1 MRASKCGKTEAVA
14 RAFPRRDD
22 PSLARHLA
30 DCESCQ
36 SEWQSL
42 QGLRALGQALPI
54 EQPTPERR
62 DAVRARL
69 LYQAEQLRREG
80 RVPPVVTRPPLRRS
94 ATALFAGL
102 ALCLL
107 LGAVGWWAPWRSAP
121 SQDLNPSHRQP
132 AGSSRP
138 PGELASLHPLGDAD
152 YQRSQQGGV
161 ELVHLRHGRLEL
173 AVRPLGPGERFVVAV
188 GRSQVE
194 VRGTPP
200 GMLATQ

>member
-1 MRASKCGKTEAVA
+1 MRASKCRKTEALA

-54 EQPTPERR
+54 EQPSPERR

-69 LYQAEQLRREG
+69 LYQAEQLRQEG
-80 RVPPVVTRPPLRRS
+80 RVQPVVAHPPLRRS
-94 ATALFAGL
+94 ATAIFAGL

-107 LGAVGWWAPWRSAP
+107 LGAVAWWSPRRGGP
-121 SQDLNPSHRQP
+121 SQNVIPSSRQP
-132 AGSSRP
+132 AGSSMP
-138 PGELASLHPLGDAD
+138 HGELASLHPLGDAD
-152 YQRSQQGGV
+152 YQRSQQAGA
-161 ELVHLRHGRLEL
+161 ELVHLRHGRLPKHNVP
-173 AVRPLGPGERFVVAV
+173 A
-188 GRSQVE
+188 
-194 VRGTPP
+194 
-200 GMLATQ
+200 